1 MIKRRYKK
9 KKRDLITEKKRKI
22 IVTPLVQAVKHVP
35 PPTLQASAIL
45 VLKLGLSSSPVHVIS
60 LRTTPTFLLQVCV
73 ILPILWR
80 EPSGVS
86 AYKKAIVK
94 MIDGDRE
101 CPFRPEWI
109 TKLNSPMNETLRYS
123 FLFSFHFFFFFFF
136 FHLFLRYLYG
146 FSVWQLFV
154 NLWREKKLKCI
165 FSSSFFKVDRK
176 TNKWIIR
183 EIHECHW
190 ILGF

>member
-1 MIKRRYKK
+1 MI
-9 KKRDLITEKKRKI
+9 TGKKRKI

-136 FHLFLRYLYG
+136 SFVSPISLWIFGLATFRKSLKGEEIEMYFFLF
-146 FSVWQLFV
+146 
-154 NLWREKKLKCI
+154 
-165 FSSSFFKVDRK
+165 FF
-176 TNKWIIR
+176 
-183 EIHECHW
+183 
-190 ILGF
+190 